1 MPLSASKRVRTSPT
15 KKVRTST
22 AKRVRKKA
30 TVFSSQR
37 TVPSPNVKI
46 PRGIKLNTRLKMEG
60 LQFLKKWPSEISPV
74 VFFDPQY
81 RGILDK
87 MSYGNE
93 GKTKEKKRSQLRQ
106 MSEEVIAGFIKEI
119 DRVLIPSGHLFLWM
133 DKFHLCQGF
142 SAWLKGSA
150 LSTVDMIVWNKER
163 VGMGYRSR
171 RVCEYLVVLQK
182 HPKKAKGIWKLHN
195 IPDNWSE
202 RIADNG
208 DKNPHKKPVGL
219 QAELITAVSNK
230 GDIVIDPAAGS
241 FSVMESALFVN
252 RNFAGC
258 DVNG

>member
-60 LQFLKKWPSEISPV
+60 LQFLKKLHSEMSPV

-93 GKTKEKKRSQLRQ
+93 GKKRGKKRSQLRQ

-195 IPDNWSE
+195 IRDNWPE

-241 FSVMESALFVN
+241 FSVMESALSVN

-258 DVNG
+258 DVKG